1 MVTTTDSAPTDRLAR
16 HMPSARAGVKAATI
30 ALLVAVISLLLPA
43 GTAHADDD
51 SNLNKACQA
60 VTSAPIDLIPGV
72 GDITSGIKDLA
83 CTAGTEGAGAA
94 AEKLYDSAFGKVVED
109 MLAGAAEIVKVVLTW
124 WMKIPLPDLYGEG
137 GGPNQGLITKINE
150 YTVQTQVFLAALS
163 FLVVITKVG
172 MARAHAAGEEVR
184 EANKS
189 LIRVIFTVATLP
201 TVIVLASKGGDTW
214 AIWIVNKAAG
224 DGGIEKAIT
233 KLLMAAAFG
242 PGIMFFIAAAIC
254 LTGLLQAA
262 MFVVRTAFLILV
274 CAALPVA
281 ASASGGSTGKQ
292 TYDKLIAWTI
302 AFLLFK
308 PVAGMCMAVAIWAG
322 ADDSDPMSQLAGM
335 FLLMMSFLT
344 LPALMRLIA
353 PAVSSVGNGPSTVGA
368 IGGAVAG
375 GAAIGSLKG
384 SMTSSGKGGA
394 GGSSGATNVTSGPPT
409 GATNTRSD
417 NTGGGKSTKGGTGS
431 SPASTS
437 GGPGG
442 SVPAVAGKGAAG
454 AHPAAA
460 AATVAAGSVA
470 AGAKAIDRA
479 AEQGSSTDNSSSG
492 GGDGPSGSV
501 GGSRK

>member
-1 MVTTTDSAPTDRLAR
+1 M
-16 HMPSARAGVKAATI
+16 
-30 ALLVAVISLLLPA
+30 
-43 GTAHADDD
+43 
-51 SNLNKACQA
+51 
-60 VTSAPIDLIPGV
+60 
-72 GDITSGIKDLA
+72 
-83 CTAGTEGAGAA
+83 
-94 AEKLYDSAFGKVVED
+94 EKLYDSAFGKVVQD
-109 MLAGAAEIVKVVLTW
+109 LLSGAAEIVKVVLTW
-124 WMKIPLPDLYGEG
+124 WMKIPLPNLYGDG
-137 GGPNQGLITKINE
+137 GSSPNQGLITKISD
-150 YTVQTQVFLAALS
+150 YTIQTQVFLAALS
-163 FLVVITKVG
+163 FLVVIAKIG
-172 MARAHAAGEEVR
+172 MARAQAAGEEVR

-201 TVIVLASKGGDTW
+201 TVIVLASKGGDAW
-214 AIWIVNKAAG
+214 AVWIVNKAAG

-281 ASASGGSTGKQ
+281 ASASGSSTGKQ
-292 TYDKLIAWTI
+292 TYDKLISWTI

-322 ADDSDPMSQLAGM
+322 AEDSDAMSQLAGM

-353 PAVSSVGNGPSTVGA
+353 PAVAAAGTGPSTAGM
-368 IGGAVAG
+368 IGGAVAT

-384 SMTSSGKGGA
+384 SMSNGGKASGGQ
-394 GGSSGATNVTSGPPT
+394 SSGANNVTQGPPP

-417 NTGGGKSTKGGTGS
+417 ISPGGQGPKGLPAGS
-431 SPASTS
+431 GASPASS
-437 GGPGG
+437 ANGPGG
-442 SVPAVAGKGAAG
+442 AVPAAAGKGASG

-460 AATVAAGSVA
+460 AATVAASA
-470 AGAKAIDRA
+470 AAGGAKAVDRA
-479 AEQGSSTDNSSSG
+479 AEQGSSSPNTPSNGSN
-492 GGDGPSGSV
+492 PSGST
-501 GGSRK
+501 GGSRQ